1 MCIRDSG
8 WSGDIFMAQY
18 AAWDAENGVEIVY
31 SIPEEGALMWFDQLA
46 VPKDAPNTA
55 NAHKYINW
63 IMDPEQIATATNY
76 VWYANGNLASQPLL
90 DEELLNDPAVYP
102 TPEVMAGLYI
112 ALPMT
117 QDHKE

>member
-1 MCIRDSG
+1 MLVKKRIT
-8 WSGDIFMAQY
+8 
-18 AAWDAENGVEIVY
+18 
-31 SIPEEGALMWFDQLA
+31 
-46 VPKDAPNTA
+46 NTII
-55 NAHKYINW
+55 AHKYINW

-112 ALPMT
+112 SPTYDARSQRVIT
-117 QDHKE
+117 RTWTKVTTGQ